1 MPDIEVTRAAAPAP
15 PVASTQASVAPSP
28 PMALPSVRD
37 NSFDAALKRLM
48 DLAIAVS
55 AVILLWPV
63 LLVIAIA
70 IKLDSPGPVVFRQR
84 RLGRRGAP
92 FVFLKFRT
100 MVDGNDPAIH
110 RDYVSKLMRECSEDL
125 KGENGSFKIEC
136 DPRVTRVGRVLRRT
150 SLDELP
156 QLLNVLRGEMAIV
169 GPRPPVEYEAELYT
183 DRELRRLDVLPG
195 LTGLWQVNGRC
206 ETTFDE
212 MIDLDLH
219 YVDTWSC
226 GQDLRIIARTF
237 AVVLDRKGAW

>member
-1 MPDIEVTRAAAPAP
+1 MTDIEMTRSAAPAP
-15 PVASTQASVAPSP
+15 PAVSAQASVAPSP
-28 PMALPSVRD
+28 PMALPQARED
-37 NSFDAALKRLM
+37 SFEFALKRLM
-48 DLAIAVS
+48 DLAVVVS

-63 LLVIAIA
+63 LLIIAIA

-84 RLGRRGAP
+84 RLGRGGAP

-110 RDYVSKLMRECSEDL
+110 KDYVTKLMRDCSEDL

-136 DPRVTRVGRVLRRT
+136 DPRVTRVGSILRRT

-156 QLLNVLRGEMAIV
+156 QLWNVLRGEMAIV

-183 DRELRRLDVLPG
+183 DRERRRLDVLPG
-195 LTGLWQVNGRC
+195 LTGLWQVSGRC

-212 MIDLDLH
+212 MIDLDLR

-226 GQDLRIIARTF
+226 GTDIKIIARTF

>member
-1 MPDIEVTRAAAPAP
+1 
-15 PVASTQASVAPSP
+15 
-28 PMALPSVRD
+28 
-37 NSFDAALKRLM
+37 M
-48 DLAIAVS
+48 DLAVVVS

-63 LLVIAIA
+63 LLIIAIA

-84 RLGRRGAP
+84 RLGRGGAP

-110 RDYVSKLMRECSEDL
+110 KDYVTKLMRDCSEDL
-125 KGENGSFKIEC
+125 KGENGSFKIER
-136 DPRVTRVGRVLRRT
+136 DPRVTRVGSILRRT

-156 QLLNVLRGEMAIV
+156 QLWNVLRGEMAIV

-183 DRELRRLDVLPG
+183 DRERRRLDVLPG
-195 LTGLWQVNGRC
+195 LTGLWQVSGRC

-212 MIDLDLH
+212 MIDLDLR

-226 GQDLRIIARTF
+226 GTDIKIIARTF